1 MSLAFSREAW
11 RLLDGH
17 FERALEAPGD
27 LDAVGS
33 MQLGAHLAGCA
44 IENSMLGAAHAC
56 ANPLTAR
63 YNVVHGHA
71 VGVMLPHVV
80 RFNSEAGD
88 HPYSDLSPDPEA
100 LAARLTT
107 LLTAAEI
114 PTTLRDHGVKEFS
127 LDDLADM
134 ASKQWTATFNPR
146 KL

>member
-1 MSLAFSREAW
+1 
-11 RLLDGH
+11 
-17 FERALEAPGD
+17 
-27 LDAVGS
+27 
-33 MQLGAHLAGCA
+33 
-44 IENSMLGAAHAC
+44 MLGAAHAC

-88 HPYSDLSPDPEA
+88 HPDSDLSADPEA

-107 LLTAAEI
+107 LLAAAEI
-114 PTTLRDHGVKEFS
+114 PTTLRDHGVKEHS

-146 KL
+146 KLTPADLRTLYTRAM